1 MFKTLSEKFSS
12 IFTKISGNHRI
23 SESNIQEAI
32 EEVKNSLVEAD
43 VPYSVVNDF
52 IEKVT
57 SEALGESVLKSL
69 KPSDQFIKIVHRQ
82 LEAFLGEKIALPN
95 NIFQIPSVIM
105 VLGLQGSGKTTTI
118 AKLAKYLVDVA
129 ARKGKKRNI
138 LLASVDFYR
147 PAAIDQLEILAKQAG
162 TSFFRS
168 QETDPIKAAK
178 EIYAFY
184 KNNQFDHLFL
194 DTAGR
199 MQTDD
204 EMLQELQRLNSAI
217 NSNYKLLVLDAMTG
231 QESLNVAKAFD
242 QTVQFSHAILTKMDS
257 ETRAGAA
264 FAFRYS
270 LKKPILFV
278 GTGEKLDDLE
288 LFHPD
293 RVATKILGMGDILSL
308 IEQAE
313 IKIKKE
319 DQDRAARAFSS
330 GQMTLEDF
338 ISQIEMVE
346 KMGSLGRIAQYIP
359 GLAGKV
365 SESDLENGQKQMIKF
380 KAIVRSMTKK
390 ERVMPKII
398 DVSRKDRIAKGSGTK
413 IADVNLLLNRFEET
427 KQFAKLLSRS
437 NKFNSLFR

>member
-1 MFKTLSEKFSS
+1 MFKSLSEKFSS
-12 IFTKISGNHRI
+12 IFSRISGNHKI
-23 SESNIQEAI
+23 SEKNISEAI
-32 EEVKNSLVEAD
+32 EEVKNSLIEAD
-43 VPYSVVNDF
+43 VPYEVVNDF
-52 IEKVT
+52 IESIKAE
-57 SEALGESVLKSL
+57 SLGEKVLKSL
-69 KPSDQFIKIVHRQ
+69 KPSDQFIKIVHEK
-82 LEAFLGEKIALPN
+82 LKLFLGEKAALPDN
-95 NIFQIPSVIM
+95 LFQIPSVIM
-105 VLGLQGSGKTTTI
+105 VMGLQGSGKTTTV
-118 AKLAKYLVDVA
+118 AKLSKYLIDIA
-129 ARKGKKRNI
+129 AKRGKKRNI

-147 PAAIDQLEILAKQAG
+147 PAAIDQLEILSKQVG
-162 TSFFRS
+162 VSFFRPN
-168 QETDPIKAAK
+168 EKEPVKAAK
-178 EIYAFY
+178 EIYSYFKA
-184 KNNQFDHLFL
+184 NQFEHLFL

-199 MQTDD
+199 LHIDSS
-204 EMLQELQRLNSAI
+204 MLQELIEIDSLI
-217 NSNYKLLVLDAMTG
+217 KPNYKLLVLDSMTG
-231 QESLNVAKAFD
+231 QETLNVAKAFD
-242 QTVQFSHAILTKMDS
+242 QTVPFSQAILTKMDS

-278 GTGEKLDDLE
+278 GTGEKIDDLE
-288 LFHPD
+288 MFYPD
-293 RVATKILGMGDILSL
+293 RVASKILGMGDILSL
-308 IEQAE
+308 IEHAE

-319 DQDRAARAFSS
+319 DQDRATRAFNS

>member
-82 LEAFLGEKIALPN
+82 LETFLGEKIALPN

-129 ARKGKKRNI
+129 ARKRKKRNI

-204 EMLQELQRLNSAI
+204 EMLQELQRLNSVI
-217 NSNYKLLVLDAMTG
+217 NPNYKLLVLDAMTG

-278 GTGEKLDDLE
+278 GTGEKIDDLE
-288 LFHPD
+288 MFYPD

-313 IKIKKE
+313 SKIKKE
-319 DQDRAARAFSS
+319 DQDRATRAFNS
-330 GQMTLEDF
+330 GHMTLEDF
-338 ISQIEMVE
+338 LSQMQMVE
-346 KMGSLGRIAQYIP
+346 KLGLLSKIAQYLP
-359 GLAGKV
+359 GVGQI
-365 SESDLENGQKQMIKF
+365 SEEQLQKGQNEMRKF
-380 KAIVRSMTKK
+380 KAIIGSMTRK
-390 ERVMPKII
+390 ERLLPKIL
-398 DVSRKDRIAKGSGTK
+398 DGSRKNRIAKGSGTNVS
-413 IADVNLLLNRFEET
+413 DVNLLLARFEET
-427 KQFAKLLSRS
+427 KQFAKLFSRS
-437 NKFNSLFR
+437 KKFDNLFR